1 MVPSVKCKHRKTALV
16 SGLRGRTRG
25 ALAREADA
33 VLLDETLYSQS
44 ASLPSP
50 VVMGTRELKLKPV
63 PSQRARIV

>member
-1 MVPSVKCKHRKTALV
+1 MVLSVKCKHRETAFV
-16 SGLRGRTRG
+16 SGLRGPTR